1 MNLNSPKYF
10 LPYQLNWLNDNSNIK
25 IWEKSHRIGATYV
38 QSYEDVRDCLF
49 GKFPAVWFSS
59 ADESAAR
66 EYIIYCEKW
75 ANLFQAASSDLSEN
89 VIDSKNDVKSLQIK
103 FNNGSRI
110 NALTSNPKAFR
121 SKGGK
126 VILDEFAHHEN
137 QNELWKAAKPTAV
150 WGFPIRI
157 ISTHNGK
164 KSLFFKFT
172 EKVKSNK
179 LDWSLHNTTIY
190 DAVKDGLVN
199 KIYNKEVTENEK
211 QKWIKQ
217 QQEDCFD
224 EITWNEE
231 FCCLPIDEA
240 TAFLSY
246 QVIHNCRNSTIDL
259 NSPLNSNTTYF
270 CGFDI
275 GRRKD
280 LSVISLIESTN
291 GKFVLRL
298 LKIFENTPFS
308 IQKDYLINLINSYN
322 IVKTAIDES
331 GLGMQ
336 LAEEMVNKFGN
347 YKILPIYFTAR
358 IKEELAFNMLT
369 VFQDNNILL
378 PTDTELCE
386 DLHSIRKTT
395 SGQDSTHFEVD
406 RSNIKG
412 HADRF
417 WSIALAL
424 FAAKNIINNDVIINS
439 AKTNLTTKLLNKY

>member
-1 MNLNSPKYF
+1 MNLKYF

-25 IWEKSHRIGATYV
+25 IWEKSRRIGATYV

-49 GKFPAVWFSS
+49 GKIPAVWFSS

-75 ANLFQAASSDLSEN
+75 ANLFQAASIDLSES

-164 KSLFFKFT
+164 KSLFYKFT

-179 LDWSLHNTTIY
+179 LDWSLHNTTIF
-190 DAVKDGLVN
+190 DAVNDGLVN
-199 KIYNKEVTENEK
+199 KIYQKEVSEGEK
-211 QKWIKQ
+211 HNWIKQ

-231 FCCLPIDEA
+231 FCCKPVDEA

-246 QVIHNCRNSTIDL
+246 QTIHNCQTATL
-259 NSPLNSNTTYF
+259 TLNSNLNKSSTYF

-280 LSVISLIESTN
+280 LSVISVIESIN
-291 GKFVLRL
+291 GKYVLRL
-298 LKIFENTPFS
+298 LKIFENTPFTV
-308 IQKDYLINLINSYN
+308 QKEYLSNLISTYN

-336 LAEEMVNKFGN
+336 LAEEMVNKFSS
-347 YKILPIYFTAR
+347 YKITPVYFTTR
-358 IKEELAFNMLT
+358 IKEELAYNMLT

-378 PTDTELCE
+378 PIDTELTE
-386 DLHSIRKTT
+386 DLHSIRKITIG
-395 SGQDSTHFEVD
+395 SDFTHFEVD

-424 FAAKNIINNDVIINS
+424 FSAKNNISTNVIIQS
-439 AKTNLTTKLLNKY
+439 VKTNLTTKLLNKY